1 MGCSVTD
8 VYPNR
13 PVRIV
18 IVDDDPPS
26 RKMMVWALQEDR
38 DFVVAAEFAEGAA
51 AIAAMRNLFPDVV
64 LLDLG
69 LPDICGIKVI
79 EKMKHICPECD
90 ILVVTGLAD
99 ERSITSALEA
109 GADGYLLKGTRIQE
123 LRHDIRCLRDGGSPL
138 SPLVARQLL
147 NKLQCRNANDTVPIG
162 ESTKL
167 TRRERD
173 VLEMIAKGFSYVET
187 SQICGVTSTTVH
199 SHLKSI
205 YRKLEVHSKTEAVHE
220 ARRLNLI

>member
-1 MGCSVTD
+1 VTD
-8 VYPNR
+8 VYTNR
-13 PVRIV
+13 LVRIV
-18 IVDDDPPS
+18 IVDDDPAS
-26 RKMMVWALQEDR
+26 RKMMVWALKADP

-51 AIAAMRNLFPDVV
+51 AVAAMRNLLPDVV
-64 LLDLG
+64 LIDLG

-79 EKMKHICPECD
+79 EKIKQISHECD

-123 LRHDIRCLRDGGSPL
+123 LRHDIRCLRNGGSPL
-138 SPLVARQLL
+138 SPPVARQLL
-147 NKLQCRNANDTVPIG
+147 NKLQCRNANDRVPIA
-162 ESTKL
+162 ENAKL

-173 VLEMIAKGFSYVET
+173 ILEMIAKGFSYVET
-187 SQICGVTSTTVH
+187 SQICGVASTTVH

-220 ARRLNLI
+220 AKRLNLI